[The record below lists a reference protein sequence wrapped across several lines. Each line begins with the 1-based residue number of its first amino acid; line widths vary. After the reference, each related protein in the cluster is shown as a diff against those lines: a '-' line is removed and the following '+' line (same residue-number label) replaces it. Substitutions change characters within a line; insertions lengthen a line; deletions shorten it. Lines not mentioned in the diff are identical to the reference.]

1 MAQGIL
7 ERNARTTKI
16 RRERTMRVP
25 FVDLKAQHRAI
36 RDDVQ
41 AAFDEVLSS
50 MDFVLGPN
58 VRAFEAEY
66 AAYCQSKY
74 AMGVANGTDALLLA
88 LKACGVGPG
97 DEVITVSHSFIA
109 TVEAIVMLGAT
120 PVYVDIDPE
129 TYTLDPEKL
138 PEALSPRTR
147 AIVPVHLY
155 GQMADMDPI
164 MAFARQHG
172 LAVVEDACQAH
183 GADDQG
189 RRAGSLGDAA
199 AFSFYPSKNLG
210 AYGDGGAITT
220 NSRAVAEHVRLLR
233 DHGSA
238 KKYEHQE
245 FGWNSRLDEVQAAF
259 LRAKL
264 GLLDFWNEQRRQ
276 HALRYDELLA
286 NLNMRTPKV
295 REGSRHV
302 YHLYVVEADGRD
314 FAREM
319 LNDLGVA
326 TGIHYPTPIHLQQ
339 AAQGVGR
346 VAGSL
351 RVTERTARRVL
362 SLPMY
367 AELEEA
373 QLAYVASCL
382 SSIWGEAGIGGLD
395 D

>member
-1 MAQGIL
+1 
-7 ERNARTTKI
+7 
-16 RRERTMRVP
+16 
-25 FVDLKAQHRAI
+25 
-36 RDDVQ
+36 
-41 AAFDEVLSS
+41 
-50 MDFVLGPN
+50 
-58 VRAFEAEY
+58 
-66 AAYCQSKY
+66 
-74 AMGVANGTDALLLA
+74 
-88 LKACGVGPG
+88 
-97 DEVITVSHSFIA
+97 
-109 TVEAIVMLGAT
+109 
-120 PVYVDIDPE
+120 
-129 TYTLDPEKL
+129 
-138 PEALSPRTR
+138 
-147 AIVPVHLY
+147 
-155 GQMADMDPI
+155 
-164 MAFARQHG
+164 
-172 LAVVEDACQAH
+172 
-183 GADDQG
+183 
-189 RRAGSLGDAA
+189 
-199 AFSFYPSKNLG
+199 
-210 AYGDGGAITT
+210 
-220 NSRAVAEHVRLLR
+220 LLR

-276 HALRYDELLA
+276 HAQRYDTLLA
-286 NLNMRTPKV
+286 GLNIRTPKV

-346 VAGSL
+346 VAGEL
-351 RVTERTARRVL
+351 RVTERLARRVL

-373 QLAYVASCL
+373 QLSYVANCL
-382 SSIWGEAGIGGLD
+382 TSIWGETGIGGLD